1 LKEYAGDFDQTA
13 FRELLTRK
21 DLSHLLLSDI
31 NDMMEMLVR
40 EFPEVI
46 SMKSIGKTWEGRDIN
61 LL

>member
-13 FRELLTRK
+13 FSELLTRK

-31 NDMMEMLVR
+31 NDMMEMLVI